1 GNWTSGRGDAR
12 VVRNRTRQARQGTEG
27 RQFTG
32 GDVKQRSR
40 HPRATCDVKS
50 VGRCSLGGGRQCARW
65 AISGSV
71 PWVAFFFEAHMTP
84 FLPRL
89 GGAMAVAVLLVA
101 ASPAEAQCTTIGGKG
116 TSGNLD
122 SAR

>member
-1 GNWTSGRGDAR
+1 
-12 VVRNRTRQARQGTEG
+12 
-27 RQFTG
+27 
-32 GDVKQRSR
+32 
-40 HPRATCDVKS
+40 
-50 VGRCSLGGGRQCARW
+50 
-65 AISGSV
+65 
-71 PWVAFFFEAHMTP
+71 MTP

-122 SAR
+122 SARFQAYEVMLQGTDLGMWAGWMVSGAKVGEAPGYRVDGLKFKCGPGGVGQECRARARFCKKA